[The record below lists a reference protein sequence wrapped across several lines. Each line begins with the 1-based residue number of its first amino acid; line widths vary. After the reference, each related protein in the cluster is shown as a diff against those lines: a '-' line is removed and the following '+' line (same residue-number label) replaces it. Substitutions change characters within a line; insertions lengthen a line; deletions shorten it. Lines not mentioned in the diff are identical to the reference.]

1 MMKRYVALAV
11 VGLIVGY
18 VAQSNFWFEDERDIY
33 FPITKEQLQTKVR
46 ATKVAQAEAQHL
58 NAPDLLTAIYNEK
71 VLTKNFQ
78 QKDYFKKVETYFTA
92 HQALSTGATAS
103 QKNALEI
110 KHKLSFLM
118 AFSANWNTPQKIVGF
133 EAQDYA
139 QFLRSVAQNKNE
151 NLLVRRQAY
160 KNWLNFTQEAVAAN
174 AHSASEKVR
183 LAQLVTFSDSE
194 MIDSLSQNEN

>member
-46 ATKVAQAEAQHL
+46 STKVAEAKAQQL
-58 NAPDLLTAIYNEK
+58 SAPDLLAAIYNEK
-71 VLTKNFQ
+71 VLTKDFQ

-92 HQALSTGATAS
+92 HSGLETKTDSA
-103 QKNALEI
+103 QKKSLEL

-118 AFSANWNTPQKIVGF
+118 AFSTNWNAPQKIVGF
-133 EAQDYA
+133 EPQEYA
-139 QFLRSVAQNKNE
+139 QFLKSLAQNKNE
-151 NLLVRRQAY
+151 HLLVRKQAY
-160 KNWLNFTQEAVAAN
+160 KNWLNFTQDATLAN
-174 AHSASEKVR
+174 AHPSEKVR
-183 LAQLVTFSDSE
+183 LAQLVTFSDTQ
-194 MIDSLSQNEN
+194 MIDAMSQNEN